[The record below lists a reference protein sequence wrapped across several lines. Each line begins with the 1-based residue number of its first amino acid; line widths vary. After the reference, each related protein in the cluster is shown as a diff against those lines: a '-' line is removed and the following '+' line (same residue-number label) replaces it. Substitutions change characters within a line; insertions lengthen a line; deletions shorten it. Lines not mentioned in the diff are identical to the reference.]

1 MCNAYTATSFAEAY
15 QQVLLN
21 RIETA
26 FAPPE
31 CFASANKRLERLMMG
46 AHALFEQQFSVVVYD
61 GTLEPH
67 DAVATSGLSIQPE
80 FVFTNILEPT
90 TKKEEDTVLEETP
103 ELLTM
108 LYWGLYYGTFKV
120 KDEETEEVTKYT
132 DIFLE
137 GINLAHATEQRKP
150 TVTYAGLEGLLI
162 AKQHTL

>member
-1 MCNAYTATSFAEAY
+1 MCNAYTATSFEEAY
-15 QQVLLN
+15 QQVLQN
-21 RIETA
+21 RIEAA

-31 CFASANKRLERLMMG
+31 CFASANLRLERLMLG
-46 AHALFEQQFSVVVYD
+46 AHTLFEEQFSVVPYD

-80 FVFTNILEPT
+80 FVFTNILEPA

-103 ELLTM
+103 KPLTI

-120 KDEETEEVTKYT
+120 KDEETEKVTKYT

-137 GINLAHATEQRKP
+137 GISLTHVEEQRVP
-150 TVTYAGLEGLLI
+150 TVTYAGLNGLYI
-162 AKQHTL
+162 AKQPSL